1 MALDFGLGKAVT
13 KTIAKGFAKEALPV
27 IGKEVAEQTFK
38 TIDVSAKEALGN
50 LGRHK
55 TYQNLAFESQDAFI
69 KHIESLPV
77 KDIPPEAEAIDSM
90 FKRMDSPDPE
100 IQNIGNGQ
108 FNEVDQGLRGINNAR
123 REAERLLA
131 KKGEVSGKTPLSEP
145 GKAYQLS
152 ENVEDFMGDTDLSTA
167 RAWETPGGELD
178 QALEDMLTVKKK
190 TTITTP
196 EGKKVTLN
204 KGDKMTPDMLT
215 GTKLDYYNSLVATGH
230 QTSPDDILT
239 YGPWDVKQKSKMAH
253 LEGVDPEFSPQLHK
267 GKTFHHKAMKEV
279 QSTIHKRARQL
290 REAGEAT
297 TDDLINLHAL
307 SNTRGAP
314 SGSRAKAGLWMEE
327 FGHSFGHKKISQ
339 PKGIEPT
346 TTKWT
351 NEPLRKGKSGKSLKP
366 PEIKPEVFA
375 AAVKAADELEVPLTR
390 YDLNYIQS
398 WSTSKDGLSHA
409 VAKWK
414 VLRKNERLYKLLGPD
429 GESEMSRLMKSTES
443 MNIAELTQ
451 FQKEVLDDITLPMTE
466 EMVLM
471 EEVMDLLTGTELIKL
486 QKNKD
491 WDSLGNLRRALKEK
505 KAAMK
510 QAKIDKAERKF
521 ESAIEAYY

>member
-1 MALDFGLGKAVT
+1 MVKSLAKAAFKTVT
-13 KTIAKGFAKEALPV
+13 KGLTKEALPV

-38 TIDVSAKEALGN
+38 NLDVTAKEALGN

-55 TYQNLAFESQDAFI
+55 TYQNLALESQQSFSNHFE
-69 KHIESLPV
+69 KLPF
-77 KDIPPEAEAIDSM
+77 KEIPPEYKAIDSI
-90 FKRMDSPDPE
+90 FQKIEGTDPE
-100 IQNIGNGQ
+100 LQNIGWEELND
-108 FNEVDQGLRGINNAR
+108 VDHAFRAVNHTSH
-123 REAERLLA
+123 ETTKLLA
-131 KKGEVSGKTPLSEP
+131 KKAEVRGKPPLAEP

-152 ENVEDFMGDTDLSTA
+152 EGVEDFMGDTDLPTA

-351 NEPLRKGKSGKSLKP
+351 NEPLRKGKSGKPLKP
-366 PEIKPEVFA
+366 PEITPEVFA
-375 AAVKAADELEVPLTR
+375 AALKAADELEVPLTR
-390 YDLNYIQS
+390 YDLTYIQS
-398 WSTSKDGLSHA
+398 WSTAKDGLSNA
-409 VAKWK
+409 IAKWK

-429 GESEMSRLMKSTES
+429 GESEMSRLMKSTQN

-451 FQKEVLDDITLPMTE
+451 FQKEVLEDITLPMTE

-486 QKNKD
+486 QKTKD
-491 WDSLGNLRRALKEK
+491 WDSLSNLRRALKDK
-505 KAAMK
+505 KAALK
-510 QAKIDKAERKF
+510 QAKIDKKERKF

>member
-1 MALDFGLGKAVT
+1 MAKIPGMGVA
-13 KTIAKGFAKEALPV
+13 AKQVQK
-27 IGKEVAEQTFK
+27 QTPDLLN
-38 TIDVSAKEALGN
+38 TVSDMNKSG
-50 LGRHK
+50 
-55 TYQNLAFESQDAFI
+55 I
-69 KHIESLPV
+69 V
-77 KDIPPEAEAIDSM
+77 KSIDSGLY
-90 FKRMDSPDPE
+90 SPEDVE
-100 IQNIGNGQ
+100 KVFRNNDYSALTDIANDGNSKAL
-108 FNEVDQGLRGINNAR
+108 VDQTNQQY
-123 REAERLLA
+123 AEWLHP
-131 KKGEVSGKTPLSEP
+131 KVSDPKPYNLSE
-145 GKAYQLS
+145 G
-152 ENVEDFMGDTDLSTA
+152 VEDFMGDTDLTTA
-167 RAWETPGGELD
+167 RAWENPDGGLD
-178 QALEDMLTVKKK
+178 QEIKKMLTVGRK

-196 EGKKVTLN
+196 KGEKVTLN
-204 KGDKMTPDMLT
+204 KGDMMTPDMLT
-215 GTKLDYYNSLVATGH
+215 GTKLDYYNSLIATGH

-239 YGPWDVKQKSKMAH
+239 YGPWDVKQQSKMAS

-279 QSTIHKRARQL
+279 QSTIHKRAREL
-290 REAGEAT
+290 RELGEAT

-307 SNTRGAP
+307 SNAKGAP

-351 NEPLRKGKSGKSLKP
+351 NEPLKKSKSGKPTRP
-366 PEIKPEVFA
+366 PETKPEVFESA
-375 AAVKAADELEVPLTR
+375 LKAADELGVPITR

-398 WSTSKDGLSHA
+398 WSTAKDGLSNA
-409 VAKWK
+409 IAKWK
-414 VLRKNERLYKLLGPD
+414 VLRKNKTLYELLGPD
-429 GESEMSRLMKSTES
+429 GQSEMSRLMKRTENMS
-443 MNIAELTQ
+443 IAELTQ

-491 WDSLGNLRRALKEK
+491 WNSLSNLRRALKDK

-510 QAKIDKAERKF
+510 GAKADKAIRQGKPLSNPNEAPPNLEDMYSRGLERPN
-521 ESAIEAYY
+521 